1 MNGDLVNGLGTV
13 SQEIVLEGVN
23 LRTGYGLDAS
33 VGDGAVIARMLAD
46 QKLWV
51 DAA

>member
-23 LRTGYGLDAS
+23 LRSDYGLDAS
-33 VGDGAVIARMLAD
+33 VGDGAVIAPLSLEVR
-46 QKLWV
+46 
-51 DAA
+51 